1 MIFNMGRKDISSEG
15 DAIQH
20 AAETHAGSLVMQGLA

>member
-1 MIFNMGRKDISSEG
+1 MIFNMGRQDVENEG

-20 AAETHAGSLVMQGLA
+20 AAETHAGSLVM